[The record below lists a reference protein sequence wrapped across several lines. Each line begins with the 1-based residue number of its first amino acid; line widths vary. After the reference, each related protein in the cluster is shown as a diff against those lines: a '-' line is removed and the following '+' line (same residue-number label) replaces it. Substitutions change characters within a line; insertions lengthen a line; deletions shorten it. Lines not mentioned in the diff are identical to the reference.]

1 MTALTGKKNY
11 VSPPP
16 KTLITLQNFHE
27 IGLKDTVN
35 TL

>member
-11 VSPPP
+11 VSPP